1 MNSIQQFCEK
11 RKISHPIES
20 AFTAYCKTAYALQFE
35 LKEGDTISKIVSN
48 LTDEQVLEAWNRFI
62 LDLKDS
68 LIPRAT

>member
-20 AFTAYCKTAYALQFE
+20 AFTAYCKTAYALRFE
-35 LKEGDTISKIVSN
+35 LKEGDTISKIISN
-48 LTDEQVLEAWNRFI
+48 LTDEQVLDAWNRFI

-68 LIPRAT
+68 ILAK